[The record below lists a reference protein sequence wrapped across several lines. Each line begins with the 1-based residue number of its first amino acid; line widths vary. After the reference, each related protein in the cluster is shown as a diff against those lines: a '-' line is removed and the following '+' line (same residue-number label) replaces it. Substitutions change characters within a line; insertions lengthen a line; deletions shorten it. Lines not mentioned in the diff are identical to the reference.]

1 MVKKVWLTVV
11 GSKRDRGLEKWRMER
26 LAANRDSV
34 GILFVFGECGVA
46 QTLGGYKYT
55 PCCLLLGYV

>member
-34 GILFVFGECGVA
+34 GILFVFWRV
-46 QTLGGYKYT
+46 LGGADA
-55 PCCLLLGYV
+55 GRI

>member
-11 GSKRDRGLEKWRMER
+11 GSKRDRGLEKWRGER

-34 GILFVFGECGVA
+34 GILFVFLESAGWRRRWEDINIPLVVCF
-46 QTLGGYKYT
+46 
-55 PCCLLLGYV
+55 